1 MSDLPARLKIRR
13 GSALQWQ
20 TVNPILASGELGY
33 ELDTKRLR
41 IGDGVSSFTSLP
53 FIEAGNATLSALAQI
68 TLGSSTSKSL
78 EGGAVLFSGDVDS
91 ISPTGPRRV
100 ALEAIGTKPVETA
113 YTDFTI
119 RYDDDTSEQMAFT
132 ASGVYQRSM
141 VEGDWGD
148 WIPFVMESGVPIGT
162 PILWTSTTIPAG
174 YVEQGLEVSRAAYPK
189 LWVHAQ
195 SSGMYD
201 ETGTEKTMFG
211 PGDGS
216 TTFDLPNWSD
226 DVIRIWGN
234 GSGIDPERALG
245 SWQDEQVGP
254 HSHDLPVRYWQRN
267 YDGGA
272 TPRWDPNSEGTE
284 IVATAENTGL
294 ENRMRNTTLMMI
306 IRAY

>member
-119 RYDDDTSEQMAFT
+119 RYDDDTIEQMAFT
-132 ASGVYQRSM
+132 SSGIYQRSM
-141 VEGDWGD
+141 IAGDWTD
-148 WIPFVMESGVPIGT
+148 WENNVFKSEIGT
-162 PILWTSTTIPAG
+162 IAKQDADDMKAG
-174 YVEQGLEVSRAAYPK
+174 
-189 LWVHAQ
+189 
-195 SSGMYD
+195 
-201 ETGTEKTMFG
+201 
-211 PGDGS
+211 
-216 TTFDLPNWSD
+216 
-226 DVIRIWGN
+226 I
-234 GSGIDPERALG
+234 
-245 SWQDEQVGP
+245 
-254 HSHDLPVRYWQRN
+254 
-267 YDGGA
+267 
-272 TPRWDPNSEGTE
+272 
-284 IVATAENTGL
+284 IVATPHSNGDMTSGILSPDVTNGNIQTVGNNGAFQIDPPSVPGWYTMILQVVNGPSPGIITFGDGFQVGYGDKI
-294 ENRMRNTTLMMI
+294 TTVPGDAFSLRI
-306 IRAY
+306 TKEGDYSTVVVVALQ